1 MALQSLPMK
10 CWIIFEILLLIAP
23 KIAATNESED
33 VHKNP
38 CSAEDHLCHS
48 IFELKLETLGLIDR
62 LHKKYPDLDDVTLQ
76 SDSRRGDLA
85 GVYENEVQI
94 LVTNPTTKITEG
106 AKEGATEGAK
116 EGATKVPIEGATEVP
131 IEGATEGAKEGATEV
146 PIEGATEVPTEGAAE
161 VPIEVVTE
169 GATEVATESATEGA
183 SYSTQK
189 NESRMIE
196 ENKTASRETEKVTGG
211 ESATDTNETPSTLT
225 SQSDVSTTPVS
236 LTSQQTEYDERSSET
251 PGQTTQEKQQTTT
264 TSGIDGDVTEMI
276 KAVETIET
284 DAAGS
289 TIVSYKSTT
298 TIPTAHKVDPTLA
311 QSSTAVGVTKT
322 TKYGVTKHETK
333 SSSDDKSAI
342 TDVSSQL
349 TSFSDDT
356 AVSSTEFPPT
366 IIRTTDTPTNYVE
379 QTTSTGHATAT
390 SFQGPSSI
398 TPSLP
403 PSSLASSVE
412 VKADD
417 PNKSTSPGT
426 QRGLTGSPDE
436 TSSGPSTQSNVDA
449 ETETND
455 VNTEPSSTSL
465 MKSTSRPTVKEE
477 QSDST
482 AATPTVTT
490 EATKQPPVTTSIDI
504 VITPS
509 IVDVPTIQP
518 AAASSPSVTTS
529 KRLSTDDDEFGSGE
543 GPIFS
548 TVPTHRDVTTPRLET
563 TDAAASTKP
572 TYSVF
577 NVTGEKTVV
586 EGHWT
591 AHYDDNS
598 TSSTSVTSGDI
609 TSKTPSSSYDKST
622 YVNVRDTTTRRALDA
637 ISTSSLSQST
647 ATIEQE
653 ETSPTT
659 KVLSST
665 PSDVMTTLSSSV
677 SSSEKYE
684 QDLSTRKA
692 TTEEDY
698 AIRYAD
704 TTVDDVTSEVTATS
718 PPKVTTVNDVTTH
731 AITTPVGVTTKEA
744 GTTVPPPPKDC
755 YEIWQRGARQ
765 NGVYVI
771 HPPAFPEGFGVFC
784 DLQGQTGGWTVI
796 QRRVNGSVNF
806 YRPYFDY
813 VLGFGNHLKEFYLGN
828 EFIHALTNQH
838 NYELLI
844 ILFDGEGNSRFANY
858 RPFRLGDYSSDY
870 QLFVRGYSGNAGNSL
885 GYHSKS
891 KFSTFDRDNDNNP
904 AENCARTFGSGWWFA
919 DCDLKSNLNGQY
931 LRGGAH
937 NQRGKGITW
946 KKWKGLDYSLKF
958 AEMKIKPY
966 GLL

>member
-1 MALQSLPMK
+1 
-10 CWIIFEILLLIAP
+10 
-23 KIAATNESED
+23 
-33 VHKNP
+33 
-38 CSAEDHLCHS
+38 
-48 IFELKLETLGLIDR
+48 
-62 LHKKYPDLDDVTLQ
+62 
-76 SDSRRGDLA
+76 
-85 GVYENEVQI
+85 
-94 LVTNPTTKITEG
+94 
-106 AKEGATEGAK
+106 
-116 EGATKVPIEGATEVP
+116 
-131 IEGATEGAKEGATEV
+131 
-146 PIEGATEVPTEGAAE
+146 
-161 VPIEVVTE
+161 
-169 GATEVATESATEGA
+169 
-183 SYSTQK
+183 
-189 NESRMIE
+189 MIE
-196 ENKTASRETEKVTGG
+196 
-211 ESATDTNETPSTLT
+211 
-225 SQSDVSTTPVS
+225 
-236 LTSQQTEYDERSSET
+236 
-251 PGQTTQEKQQTTT
+251 
-264 TSGIDGDVTEMI
+264 
-276 KAVETIET
+276 AVETIET

-311 QSSTAVGVTKT
+311 QSSTAVGVKKT
-322 TKYGVTKHETK
+322 TNYGVTKHENK
-333 SSSDDKSAI
+333 SSPDDKYAI
-342 TDVSSQL
+342 TVSSQL

-379 QTTSTGHATAT
+379 QTTSTGPATAT
-390 SFQGPSSI
+390 TFHWSSSI

-412 VKADD
+412 VKVDD
-417 PNKSTSPGT
+417 PNRSTSPGT

-490 EATKQPPVTTSIDI
+490 TEATQPPPVTSSIDI

-518 AAASSPSVTTS
+518 AAASSLSVTTS
-529 KRLSTDDDEFGSGE
+529 KRSSTDDDEFSSGE
-543 GPIFS
+543 GPIFT

-563 TDAAASTKP
+563 TVTAAASSTKP

-598 TSSTSVTSGDI
+598 TSGTYVTSGDI
-609 TSKTPSSSYDKST
+609 TSKTHHHHHHHHHHHM
-622 YVNVRDTTTRRALDA
+622 TR
-637 ISTSSLSQST
+637 ST

-659 KVLSST
+659 KFLSST

-677 SSSEKYE
+677 SRSEKYE

-692 TTEEDY
+692 TTEEDFGIY
-698 AIRYAD
+698 YAD

-718 PPKVTTVNDVTTH
+718 PPKVTTDNDVTTH
-731 AITTPVGVTTKEA
+731 AITTPVDVTTKEA

-755 YEIWQRGARQ
+755 YEIWQRGVRQ

-771 HPPAFPEGFGVFC
+771 HPPAFPKGFGVFC
-784 DLQGQTGGWTVI
+784 DLHGQTGGWTVI

-813 VLGFGNHLKEFYLGN
+813 VLGFGNLLKEFYLGN

-919 DCDLKSNLNGQY
+919 DCDLKSNLNGKY